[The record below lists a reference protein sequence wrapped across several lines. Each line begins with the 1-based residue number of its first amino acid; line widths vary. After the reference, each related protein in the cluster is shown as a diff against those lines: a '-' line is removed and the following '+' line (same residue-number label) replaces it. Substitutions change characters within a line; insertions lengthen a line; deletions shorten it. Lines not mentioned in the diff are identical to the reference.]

1 LRRLTE
7 SARAASAAPAA
18 AAPASAPTPAPAPA
32 VAPAPAATAPSAP
45 ATRVTPP
52 PPASSPAGPPSEAAE
67 PAPLAG
73 SGTLEH
79 LIEALRKSNRTFFGT
94 ALARATFAIEGSKL
108 LLTVGGNFEQARCE
122 GRRSWIEE
130 TAQQVLG
137 RRHVLEIRVVAQAV
151 EATPDPTELDRA
163 RLKEQALK
171 SEAVQAT
178 LDVFAADVRDAE
190 EIT

>member
-1 LRRLTE
+1 
-7 SARAASAAPAA
+7 
-18 AAPASAPTPAPAPA
+18 
-32 VAPAPAATAPSAP
+32 
-45 ATRVTPP
+45 
-52 PPASSPAGPPSEAAE
+52 
-67 PAPLAG
+67 
-73 SGTLEH
+73 
-79 LIEALRKSNRTFFGT
+79 
-94 ALARATFAIEGSKL
+94 
-108 LLTVGGNFEQARCE
+108 
-122 GRRSWIEE
+122 
-130 TAQQVLG
+130 VLG